1 MGAASARRERP
12 SLDRRMVVILLIIF
26 VGNLG
31 ASMGLPILP
40 LYAQRLFDVPPQ
52 MITLLLASFYIAQF
66 IAAPVIGRLSD
77 RYGRVPVLVIS
88 QIGTV
93 ISFIMLGAAGSV
105 TMLLAGRV
113 LDGITGGNIIVA
125 QAYIVDVTPRERRTQ
140 ALGLSFAAFGMGFI
154 FGPAL
159 GGLLAAAFGDR
170 VPFYVAAL
178 MTAVVVWLTYRMLPE
193 TLTPEMRARA
203 RDRER
208 PRLKL
213 SEMWR
218 NRPLLLVLITVFG
231 AQFGLGILQST
242 FALYGEA
249 VVFAGESEQ
258 TINVGVGLLLGVI
271 GFAQLITQAVVIRK
285 LVRRF
290 SEPTLVIIGA
300 VLRTASL
307 YVFAIFAAPLIVAG
321 GGVLFALGTGIMLPT
336 LQAIAAST
344 VSDDLRG
351 GVLGWYQAAA
361 SLSIILSTSLA
372 GTLFAASP
380 TMPYWVSGTTTLL
393 LLIPAF
399 LLFRWTRAHR
409 PIPAAAPAQTS

>member
-1 MGAASARRERP
+1 MDAAPAGREPRRF
-12 SLDRRMVVILLIIF
+12 DRRLVVILLIIF

-31 ASMGLPILP
+31 AAMGLPILP

-66 IAAPVIGRLSD
+66 VAAPVIGRLSD

-105 TMLLAGRV
+105 TMLLAGRI

-125 QAYIVDVTPRERRTQ
+125 QAYIVDITPRERRTQ
-140 ALGLSFAAFGMGFI
+140 ALGLTFAAFGMGFI

-178 MTAVVVWLTYRMLPE
+178 MTAAVVVMTHFLLDE

-203 RDRER
+203 NDRQRE
-208 PRLKL
+208 RLKL
-213 SEMWR
+213 SQMWA

-231 AQFGLGILQST
+231 GQFALGVLQST

-258 TINVGVGLLLGVI
+258 VVNVGVGLLLGVI
-271 GFAQLITQAVVIRK
+271 GLSQLITQALIIRR
-285 LVRRF
+285 LVKRF
-290 SEPTLVIIGA
+290 SEPTLVILGTL
-300 VLRTASL
+300 LRMVSL
-307 YVFAIFAAPLIVAG
+307 YVFALFAMPLIVAV
-321 GGVLFALGTGIMLPT
+321 GGVFFALGTGIMLPP

-351 GVLGWYQAAA
+351 AVLGWYQSSA
-361 SLSIILSTSLA
+361 SLAIIVSTAVSGSLFVA
-372 GTLFAASP
+372 TPTL
-380 TMPYWVSGTTTLL
+380 PYWVSGTSALL
-393 LLIPAF
+393 MVIPAY

-409 PIPAAAPAQTS
+409 PIPAAAPIV